1 MQGYWHL
8 PEATAETFFGDWLRT
23 GDLGY
28 IDVDGYV
35 FMVDRKKDMVI
46 VNGMNVYPRMVEEVL
61 FKHPDI
67 VEAAVVGEP
76 NVSHGE
82 IVVAHVV
89 PREDSELD
97 GAAVKRWCRDHL
109 GRHEVPRKVVL
120 RQTLPKNATGKV
132 LKRELRKEGELERGV
147 DSR

>member
-1 MQGYWHL
+1 
-8 PEATAETFFGDWLRT
+8 
-23 GDLGY
+23 
-28 IDVDGYV
+28 
-35 FMVDRKKDMVI
+35 
-46 VNGMNVYPRMVEEVL
+46 
-61 FKHPDI
+61 
-67 VEAAVVGEP
+67 
-76 NVSHGE
+76 
-82 IVVAHVV
+82 VVAHVV

-97 GAAVKRWCRDHL
+97 GAAVKQWCRDHL